1 MLEVFNPADAA
12 DNIRAFLEAGGNVL
26 FVIMITTF
34 VMWALIVERL
44 IYFSTANGN
53 VRKRAINAWDERTDH
68 TSWYA
73 HAIRE
78 KLISEVKLTATSNLG
93 LIKVLVAVSPLLG
106 LLGTVTGMVEVFD
119 VMAVT
124 GSSNARL
131 MAGGITKATIP
142 TMAGLVA
149 SLSGILAMNIL
160 DRQAKKTISSVSD
173 RLAFN

>member
-1 MLEVFNPADAA
+1 MEIILDPFGALQ
-12 DNIRAFLEAGGNVL
+12 AFLFAGGNVL
-26 FVIMITTF
+26 LVIMVVTF
-34 VMWALIVERL
+34 VMWALIVER
-44 IYFSTANGN
+44 IIFFATARGAL
-53 VRKRAINAWDERTDH
+53 VKRAERNWSARSDH
-68 TSWYA
+68 SSWYA
-73 HAIRE
+73 KAIRE
-78 KLISEVKLTATSNLG
+78 RLISEVDLDSRSNLG
-93 LIKVLVAVSPLLG
+93 VIKGLVAVSPLLG

-160 DRQAKKTISSVSD
+160 DRQQKKAVGETADKLVLEI
-173 RLAFN
+173 